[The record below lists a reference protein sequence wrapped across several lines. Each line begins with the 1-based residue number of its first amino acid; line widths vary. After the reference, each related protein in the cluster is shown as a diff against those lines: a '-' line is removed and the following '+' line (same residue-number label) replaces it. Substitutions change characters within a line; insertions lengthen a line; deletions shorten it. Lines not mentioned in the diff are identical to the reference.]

1 MPHWIRLPRPP
12 LAKLR
17 QTWDFSSKEAR
28 LTSVGLFA
36 LWLLMENNKTLQKLV
51 LRGNGVGKQ
60 VEDSAGL
67 AKMFTNAPA
76 LTSLDL
82 GNNHLGKLRQT
93 NVGLRQVARGLSQC
107 KNLTEID
114 LSSNELWP
122 EGVSKFCY
130 AMRTCTGMRRIDLS
144 HNHPG
149 RDPSIAE
156 LLRIHTNLQ
165 RLAVVEAAPQTRLE
179 RSFFL
184 DNRGKEQIGRA
195 LLESRSM
202 LSYLICDVFKLD
214 EGTTT
219 LLWRSDQQNDAVML
233 AGALK
238 TNTTLTALN
247 LTGGK
252 TQEGAEASLG
262 DFEREELGRA
272 LLRNTKGCV
281 GYSDVY
287 NLKQRWAK
295 VADVRPE
302 GQDAD
307 PLSSILHL
315 PRRPAPRQCDPP
327 CSSLFVRR

>member
-1 MPHWIRLPRPP
+1 
-12 LAKLR
+12 
-17 QTWDFSSKEAR
+17 
-28 LTSVGLFA
+28 
-36 LWLLMENNKTLQKLV
+36 
-51 LRGNGVGKQ
+51 RGNGVGKQ

-287 NLKQRWAK
+287 NLKQGGPK
-295 VADVRPE
+295 
-302 GQDAD
+302 
-307 PLSSILHL
+307 
-315 PRRPAPRQCDPP
+315 
-327 CSSLFVRR
+327 